1 MPLTTQRKNNIT
13 RTLGLYFA
21 EIGKVPTYYE
31 YRSDGSR
38 PKGMAPKFIL
48 SNFKSWNSFLTY
60 MSKAEPELWALANN
74 IKPEPKVAPKPK
86 VEPKVAP
93 KVEPK
98 VAPKVTPKPK
108 AKPAAKAAS
117 KKEK

>member
-13 RTLGLYFA
+13 RTLSLYFA

-93 KVEPK
+93 KV
-98 VAPKVTPKPK
+98 TPKPK

>member
-21 EIGKVPTYYE
+21 EKGKVPSYYD

-38 PKGMAPKFIL
+38 PRGMPPKFIL

-93 KVEPK
+93 KV
-98 VAPKVTPKPK
+98 APKVTPKPK
-108 AKPAAKAAS
+108 AKPAATAAS

>member
-21 EIGKVPTYYE
+21 EKGKVPSYYE

-93 KVEPK
+93 KV
-98 VAPKVTPKPK
+98 TPKPK

>member
-21 EIGKVPTYYE
+21 EKGKVPSYYE
-31 YRSDGSR
+31 YRADGSR

-74 IKPEPKVAPKPK
+74 IKPEPEVAPKPR
-86 VEPKVAP
+86 VEPKVAKP
-93 KVEPK
+93 
-98 VAPKVTPKPK
+98 TPKPTPKPAPKAK
-108 AKPAAKAAS
+108 AKPVVKPAV

>member
-21 EIGKVPTYYE
+21 EKGKVPSYYE

-38 PKGMAPKFIL
+38 PRGMPPKFIL

-93 KVEPK
+93 KV
-98 VAPKVTPKPK
+98 APKVTPKPK
-108 AKPAAKAAS
+108 AKPAATAAS

>member
-1 MPLTTQRKNNIT
+1 MPLTTQRKNKIT

-21 EIGKVPTYYE
+21 EKGKVPTYYE

-86 VEPKVAP
+86 VEPKAA
-93 KVEPK
+93 PK
-98 VAPKVTPKPK
+98 VAPKATPKPK

>member
-1 MPLTTQRKNNIT
+1 MSLTTLRKNNIT

-21 EIGKVPTYYE
+21 EKGKVPSYYE

-38 PKGMAPKFIL
+38 PKGMPPKFIL
-48 SNFKSWNSFLTY
+48 SNFKSWNSFLIY

-74 IKPEPKVAPKPK
+74 IKPEVVAKPTLKPTPKPAPKP
-86 VEPKVAP
+86 
-93 KVEPK
+93 
-98 VAPKVTPKPK
+98 TPKPAPKAK
-108 AKPAAKAAS
+108 AKPVVKPAV